1 MSTVTVA
8 CKLPNGLVLDLA
20 GVDQKFILNGAH
32 HEEAIAGHGMTEVDE
47 DFWNKWSQ
55 IYKDFEPLKKELIFA
70 QGGERSAAAKA
81 KEQKGNKTGLEGLDP
96 KKPAPGIEAEN
107 YEGKKKD

>member
-20 GVDQKFILNGAH
+20 GVDQKFVLNGAYH
-32 HEEAIAGHGMTEVDE
+32 DEAIAGHGMTEVDE
-47 DFWNKWSQ
+47 DFWTKWAALH
-55 IYKDFEPLKKELIFA
+55 KDFEPVKRGFVFA
-70 QGGERSAAAKA
+70 TKGERNAAAQA
-81 KEQKGNKTGLEGLDP
+81 KEKKANVTGLEGLDP

>member
-8 CKLPNGLVLDLA
+8 CKLPSGLVLDLP
-20 GVDQKFILNGAH
+20 GVEQKFVLNGAY

-47 DFWNKWSQ
+47 GFWTKWSET
-55 IYKDFEPLKKELIFA
+55 YKDFEPVKRGFVFA
-70 QGGERSAAAKA
+70 AKGERNAAAQAREK
-81 KEQKGNKTGLEGLDP
+81 KGNVTGLEGLDP
-96 KKPAPGIEAEN
+96 KKPARGIEAED